1 MDLQII
7 LELSAIVS
15 FIGIIV
21 SYFTFRKSSK
31 LNYITQ
37 ERKEWRE
44 SIRTIV
50 EELERCPYD
59 KRKQVLTKLKTR
71 INCELPE
78 K

>member
-1 MDLQII
+1 MDLQIV

-15 FIGIIV
+15 FIGIMV
-21 SYFTFRKSSK
+21 SYFTFQKSSK
-31 LNYITQ
+31 INYITQ

-44 SIRTIV
+44 SLRTIV